1 MSRSSSTVG
10 SLLSSIGLIAS
21 QPTPHNYHCAE
32 LYWEMLDG
40 YFFLRRQK
48 ALIDY
53 DQATEDDP
61 IYMKRC
67 RSFETIKHSIT
78 NNNPS
83 QAQLI
88 ALLKKEAWD
97 NTSWPGWAHIGS
109 KKYANHLE
117 EIASALSA
125 NAFTVNELRSAL
137 QLTSRQRSLNIAAAL
152 LRQT

>member
-1 MSRSSSTVG
+1 MSRSSNVG
-10 SLLSSIGLIAS
+10 SLLSSIGLVAS
-21 QPTPHNYHCAE
+21 QPIQRSYHCAE
-32 LYWEMLDG
+32 MYWELLDG
-40 YFFLRRQK
+40 YFFLRHQK
-48 ALIDY
+48 AIIDY
-53 DQATEDDP
+53 NQATEDDP

-67 RSFETIKHSIT
+67 RSYDTIKHSIT

-109 KKYANHLE
+109 KKYANYLE
-117 EIASALSA
+117 ELANALSA

-137 QLTSRQRSLNIAAAL
+137 QLPSRQRSLNIAAAL
-152 LRQT
+152 LR